1 VERRSNEGDA
11 VVNERRNKLRLV
23 GVYAQHP
30 EEMLTHA
37 ISVTLS
43 TAAGIFGS
51 SHKHALFTVCCNPA
65 MLERAAKKIYS
76 YVLHEMAP
84 GQKREPSP
92 EAFNQLVK
100 DIAGIAKES

>member
-1 VERRSNEGDA
+1 
-11 VVNERRNKLRLV
+11 VNERRNRLRLV

-43 TAAGIFGS
+43 TAAGIYRS
-51 SHKHALFTVCCNPA
+51 THKEALFTVCCNPA
-65 MLERAAKKIYS
+65 MLERAARKIYS

-84 GQKREPSP
+84 GLKSDPTP
-92 EAFNQLVK
+92 EAFDQLVK
-100 DIAGIAKES
+100 DVAGIAKES

>member
-1 VERRSNEGDA
+1 MT
-11 VVNERRNKLRLV
+11 ERRNKLRLV
-23 GVYAQHP
+23 SVYAQHP

-43 TAAGIFGS
+43 TAAGIYRS
-51 SHKHALFTVCCNPA
+51 THKEALFTVCCNPA
-65 MLERAAKKIYS
+65 MLERAARKIYT

-84 GQKREPSP
+84 GKPDPTP

-100 DIAGIAKES
+100 DVAGIAKES